1 MKVII
6 LAAGQG
12 TRLRPLT
19 DGRPK
24 CMVEV
29 NGRSI
34 IERQLDIMYSCGVK
48 EEDITIVGGYRS
60 DALIRR
66 FENTGIQ
73 VIVNKAYKTT
83 NMVCSLMCAQH
94 LMQAEEDVVVSYGDI
109 IYDEVVFQKIL
120 AAQDSISVIVDD
132 AWYDYWSERC
142 ENPLDDAE
150 TLMFDA
156 EDYLVEIGQK
166 TTELAKVQSQY
177 IGLMRFQKG
186 GLQAVLELSEEAK
199 RRSEQGK
206 PLWRTDRSYEK
217 MYMTDLLQGLIDE
230 GQKLRAVHIQR
241 GWFEIDDRDDL
252 KVVETK
258 LKGAVYWITGLSG
271 AGKTTIGKLFYEKM
285 REQYPNTVF
294 LDGDTLRKVFGDCF
308 GYSREERRKCAMCY
322 ARLCAM
328 LQAQGMYVVCCTI
341 SMFDSVREWNRKNI
355 GQYREVYVKVSMDT
369 LQARDQKGLYSGL
382 TMEEQ
387 KEVAGIHVDIEE
399 PKCPDLI
406 LENDGTETPKEQAEK
421 IWQIHNKLTERC

>member
-19 DGRPK
+19 DDKPK

-29 NGRSI
+29 NGQSI
-34 IERQLDIMYSCGVK
+34 IERQLDTMYSCGVK
-48 EEDITIVGGYRS
+48 KEDITIVAGYRS
-60 DALIRR
+60 DALIDR
-66 FENTGIQ
+66 FGNTGIQ
-73 VIVNKAYKTT
+73 IIVNEAYETT

-109 IYDEVVFQKIL
+109 IYDKTVFRKIL
-120 AAQDSISVIVDD
+120 EAADKMSVIVDD

-156 EDYLVEIGQK
+156 DDYLVEIGQK
-166 TTELAKVQSQY
+166 TADLAKVQSQY

-186 GLQAVLELSEEAK
+186 GVQVVLKLMEEAK

-206 PLWRTDRSYEK
+206 TLWRTDRSYEK

-241 GWFEIDDRDDL
+241 GWFEIDDCDDL
-252 KVVETK
+252 KVVEKK
-258 LKGAVYWITGLSG
+258 LV
-271 AGKTTIGKLFYEKM
+271 
-285 REQYPNTVF
+285 
-294 LDGDTLRKVFGDCF
+294 
-308 GYSREERRKCAMCY
+308 
-322 ARLCAM
+322 
-328 LQAQGMYVVCCTI
+328 
-341 SMFDSVREWNRKNI
+341 
-355 GQYREVYVKVSMDT
+355 
-369 LQARDQKGLYSGL
+369 
-382 TMEEQ
+382 
-387 KEVAGIHVDIEE
+387 
-399 PKCPDLI
+399 
-406 LENDGTETPKEQAEK
+406 
-421 IWQIHNKLTERC
+421 